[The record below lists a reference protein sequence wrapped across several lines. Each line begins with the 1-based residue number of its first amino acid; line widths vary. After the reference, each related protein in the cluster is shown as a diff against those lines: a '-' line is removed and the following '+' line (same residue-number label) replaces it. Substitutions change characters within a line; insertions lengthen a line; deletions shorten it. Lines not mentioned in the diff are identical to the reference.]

1 MIEMPYGLAFT
12 NERKNFERNIWRT
25 LKVIKKVIR
34 IVKYKMP
41 KPLILLGFQHKFRTA
56 GSGT

>member
-34 IVKYKMP
+34 IVKYKKTP
-41 KPLILLGFQHKFRTA
+41 KPLILLGFQR
-56 GSGT
+56 